1 MEKNDMM
8 LMEQIKAM
16 LEEKGL
22 EYEEDGEGIIGS
34 GFRKYGFLYHVREDS
49 LDFRLQ
55 IRKEVPEEC
64 MDEMLLYINYANGIT
79 KDGHWELAGNHVYY
93 RLYTDRVHDK
103 EVQDW
108 RINDIFDKGSV
119 AVDVFY
125 TGIEIV
131 CEGILSGEDAFKKLV
146 MKRLMEE

>member
-1 MEKNDMM
+1 
-8 LMEQIKAM
+8 
-16 LEEKGL
+16 
-22 EYEEDGEGIIGS
+22 
-34 GFRKYGFLYHVREDS
+34 
-49 LDFRLQ
+49 
-55 IRKEVPEEC
+55 